1 MPAPLLYYITD
12 RSAFA
17 GDEAARRRAVID
29 RIVQAAKAGIEYI
42 QLREKDLS
50 GRDLEALARS
60 AVEAILGSASK
71 LLINSRTDI
80 ALATLAHG
88 VHLRDNDI
96 SPEQVRETWAHA
108 ELHSQPVIGI
118 SCHSAEQVCAAKD
131 RVDFAVFAPI
141 FEKKDARD
149 VVPAGL
155 EELRRAC
162 RASVPV
168 FALGG
173 IRLENWRECLDAGA
187 AGIAG
192 IRLFQ
197 EGDLEATV
205 RALRA

>member
-88 VHLRDNDI
+88 VHLRDHDI
-96 SPEQVRETWAHA
+96 SPQQVRDIWLHS
-108 ELHSQPVIGI
+108 ELHSRPEIGI
-118 SCHSAEQVCAAKD
+118 SCHSVEQVRAAAD
-131 RVDFAVFAPI
+131 CVDFVVFAPI

-173 IRLENWRECLDAGA
+173 IRLENSRECLDAGA

-197 EGDLEATV
+197 EGNLEATV
-205 RALRA
+205 RALRG

>member
-17 GDEAARRRAVID
+17 GDEAARRRAVVD
-29 RIVQAAKAGIEYI
+29 RIVEAAKTGIQYI
-42 QLREKDLS
+42 QLREKDLL
-50 GRDLEALARS
+50 GRDLEALARA
-60 AVEAILGSASK
+60 AVEAVRGSATR

-80 ALATLAHG
+80 AVATSAHG
-88 VHLRDNDI
+88 VHLRGHDI
-96 SPEQVRETWAHA
+96 SAEQVRDIWAHA
-108 ELHSQPVIGI
+108 ELHSRPVIGI
-118 SCHSAEQVCAAKD
+118 SCHGVEQIRAAAD

-162 RASVPV
+162 CASVRV

-173 IRLENWRECLDAGA
+173 VTLENSRACLDAGA

-205 RALRA
+205 RALRG